1 MLILLIKLKQL
12 NQKKDGVQFYKKTV
26 WLQNILCIIYKMHDS
41 NICNIINCL
50 QSKIKKLEKEVS
62 KKNNIKK
69 NRKENF

>member
-1 MLILLIKLKQL
+1 
-12 NQKKDGVQFYKKTV
+12 
-26 WLQNILCIIYKMHDS
+26 MHDS